1 MIEPPTRVED
11 QITPVIIQW
20 VVPESTM
27 FFIVVVVT
35 VLDTLCILNLS
46 RLVVERTHTL
56 HTISTYL
63 HTIHCIASFAAYH
76 E

>member
-1 MIEPPTRVED
+1 MKEPPTRVED

-46 RLVVERTHTL
+46 RLVVERNTTVHTL
-56 HTISTYL
+56 HTYL
-63 HTIHCIASFAAYH
+63 HKIHCIASVAAYH

>member
-1 MIEPPTRVED
+1 MTESPTRVED

-20 VVPESTM
+20 VVPESPM
-27 FFIVVVVT
+27 FSIMVVVT

-46 RLVVERTHTL
+46 RLVVERNNTIHTFR
-56 HTISTYL
+56 TYL
-63 HTIHCIASFAAYH
+63 HKIHCIASVAAYH